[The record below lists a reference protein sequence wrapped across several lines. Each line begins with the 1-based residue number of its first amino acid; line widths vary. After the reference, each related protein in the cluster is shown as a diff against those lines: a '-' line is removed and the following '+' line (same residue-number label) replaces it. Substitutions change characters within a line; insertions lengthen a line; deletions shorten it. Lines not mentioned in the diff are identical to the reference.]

1 MQNKSS
7 KCHHFTM
14 RNLKPG
20 LGLKFDFRS
29 SQKVKLTWQ
38 NYIPAVKGQCKKVMY
53 PIQCMLPT
61 LYHKMKYVF

>member
-1 MQNKSS
+1 
-7 KCHHFTM
+7 M